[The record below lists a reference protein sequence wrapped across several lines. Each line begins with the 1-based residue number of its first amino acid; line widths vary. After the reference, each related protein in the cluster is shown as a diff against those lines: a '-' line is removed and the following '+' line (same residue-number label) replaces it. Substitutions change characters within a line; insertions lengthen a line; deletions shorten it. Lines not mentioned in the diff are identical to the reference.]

1 MNPANRIP
9 YLSDVGLL
17 LGRVALGVVFIAHGW
32 QKFDDMGHSGVTKM
46 FETMDVPMASL
57 SAYYS
62 TWVELIGG
70 IALLVGVVTPIV
82 GLLLTLDMAGAFW
95 FVHKGNGVFVTE
107 NGYEL
112 VLALGGAALL
122 LALAGAGRFSIDG
135 VLFDR
140 SKSRDPE
147 HAAT

>member
-17 LGRVALGVVFIAHGW
+17 IGRVALGVVFVAHGW
-32 QKFDDMGHSGVTKM
+32 QKFNDMGHDGVTKM
-46 FETMDVPMASL
+46 FEGMDVPAASL

-70 IALLVGVVTPIV
+70 IALLAGVVTPIV
-82 GLLLTLDMAGAFW
+82 GVLLALDMAGAFW
-95 FVHKGNGVFVTE
+95 FVHKSNGVFVTE

-122 LALAGAGRFSIDG
+122 LALAGAGRFSVDG
-135 VLFDR
+135 VLLAR
-140 SKSRDPE
+140 PKPREPE
-147 HAAT
+147 HAA